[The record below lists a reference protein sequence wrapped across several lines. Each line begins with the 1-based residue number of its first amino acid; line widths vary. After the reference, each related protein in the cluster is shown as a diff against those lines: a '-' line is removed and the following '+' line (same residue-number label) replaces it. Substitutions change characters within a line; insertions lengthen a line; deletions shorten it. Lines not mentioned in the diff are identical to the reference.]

1 MPPPPPV
8 LHVIHRPSRPRA
20 PGRSQPLEHDH
31 DRPTGHASTVG
42 VKAIAFPSRNNSIRS
57 HQNVVDSEAVTTQ
70 MSIERV
76 PFVLIAEVQID
87 PHAVVRRISA
97 FIVYG

>member
-20 PGRSQPLEHDH
+20 PRRSEPLEHDH
-31 DRPTGHASTVG
+31 DWPAAHASTVR
-42 VKAIAFPSRNNSIRS
+42 VEAIALPPRNNSIRS
-57 HQNVVDSEAVTTQ
+57 HEDVVDSEAVVTQ
-70 MSIERV
+70 MGIERV

-87 PHAVVRRISA
+87 PHAFAHHISA
-97 FIVYG
+97 LIVNG